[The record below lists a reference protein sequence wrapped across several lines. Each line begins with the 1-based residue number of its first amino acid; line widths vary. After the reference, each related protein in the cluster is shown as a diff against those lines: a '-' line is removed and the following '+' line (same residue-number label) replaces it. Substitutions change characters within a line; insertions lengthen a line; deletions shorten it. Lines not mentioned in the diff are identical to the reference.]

1 MRGDEKMSEESHRK
15 EELISERHRYFLTYN
30 ERRRLDRAA
39 YNISSVL
46 IGRLT
51 LKGGDFW
58 MEVSEDLRL
67 MAQQGVS
74 CPIGGAKAP
83 TPTWVRVLDYLFG
96 ILIGLG
102 GAMILGWHP

>member
-1 MRGDEKMSEESHRK
+1 MSEENRVQGVI
-15 EELISERHRYFLTYN
+15 ISERHPYMLTYS

-39 YNISSVL
+39 HNISSVL
-46 IGRLT
+46 IGRYT
-51 LKGGDFW
+51 LKGRGFW
-58 MEVSEDLRL
+58 MKVNEDLTL

-74 CPIGGAKAP
+74 CPVGSGEAP
-83 TPTWVRVLDYLFG
+83 TPMWVRVLDYLFG